1 MKAHPLSRI
10 DALPDFTA
18 ALARHGLNVVGTTSV
33 AAYDASVPHDVR
45 LARHIPAARGL
56 LVIGNGGG
64 AFWRAFEAFCRAH
77 PDHAASADPID
88 GFTRHVVDAA
98 VVAAGLDGP
107 VLYPFGEAP
116 TPASFMHLA
125 ECAGL
130 GRRSLLGV
138 LVHPVY
144 GPWLA
149 LRAAVPLATEVA
161 APRPADGFDPCPTCV
176 ERPCIAACPT
186 GAVTAAGWDIPS
198 CAAQRAAD
206 DEPCAPQCHA
216 RVECV
221 LGREHRYPSAAL
233 AYHQRRAR
241 PMLLAARR

>member
-1 MKAHPLSRI
+1 MSRI
-10 DALPDFTA
+10 DASPDFTA

-33 AAYDASVPHDVR
+33 AAYDASVPPDAR
-45 LARHIPAARGL
+45 LAPRMPAARGL

-64 AFWRAFEAFCRAH
+64 AFWHAFEAFCRAH

-88 GFTRHVVDAA
+88 GFTRRVIDAA
-98 VVAAGLDGP
+98 VAAAGLAGP
-107 VLYPFGEAP
+107 VLYPFDFPA
-116 TPASFMHLA
+116 TPVSFMHLA

-144 GPWLA
+144 GPWIA
-149 LRAAVPLATEVA
+149 LRAAVPLPTEIA

-176 ERPCIAACPT
+176 ARPCITACPA
-186 GAVTAAGWDIPS
+186 GAVTGAGWDIPT
-198 CAAQRAAD
+198 CAGQRAAPGD
-206 DEPCAPQCHA
+206 PCAPQCHA

-233 AYHQRRAR
+233 AHHQGRAR

>member
-107 VLYPFGEAP
+107 VLYPFDEAP

-149 LRAAVPLATEVA
+149 LRAAIVVA
-161 APRPADGFDPCPTCV
+161 APGPSGPPPAPALACDRCAELCTPALAHAQAAAATVTAGDPV
-176 ERPCIAACPT
+176 AEHWRLWLAVRDACP
-186 GAVTAAGWDIPS
+186 
-198 CAAQRAAD
+198 
-206 DEPCAPQCHA
+206 
-216 RVECV
+216 
-221 LGREHRYPSAAL
+221 LGREHRYPDALVRYVYTKDRAVLRAAL
-233 AYHQRRAR
+233 RA
-241 PMLLAARR
+241 PG